1 VTDADKHGEW
11 SENHHALL
19 ELLKEWW
26 NPPDELIATLPKGGI
41 SLKYLGHS
49 DTSRALTE
57 CDPFWTW
64 EPMSYTDDGQ
74 PFLTLNDQ
82 GQPVGLWAWLTV
94 CGCRRPC
101 YGSVMP
107 GKGDALKELIGDAI
121 RNGAMRFGVAGALW
135 SKADRAGS
143 DEKPS
148 KAPRKKPEGNDTK
161 EQGRDVYEALVKEY
175 GKEAV
180 NGALAAHNVARFAE
194 LTPLK
199 VTTIQAS
206 LKSRKVL
213 TDLQEEL
220 GATAEGK

>member
-1 VTDADKHGEW
+1 MTDASNQEW

-26 NPPDELIATLPKGGI
+26 NPPEELIATLPKGGV

-57 CDPFWTW
+57 CDPFWSW
-64 EPMSYTDDGQ
+64 EPMGYTDDGQ

-107 GKGDALKELIGDAI
+107 GKGDAVKELIGDAI

-135 SKADRAGS
+135 SKADSAGS
-143 DEKPS
+143 HEKRS
-148 KAPRKKPEGNDTK
+148 KAPRKKPEGDDTN
-161 EQGRDVYEALVKEY
+161 EAGKANYDGLVKMY
-175 GKEAV
+175 GETEVKA
-180 NGALAAHNVARFAE
+180 ALAVMRISRWHE
-194 LTPLK
+194 LVGDVVDK
-199 VTTIQAS
+199 VD
-206 LKSRKVL
+206 
-213 TDLQEEL
+213 DLL
-220 GATAEGK
+220 HAKKLLADDMGAKPE

>member
-1 VTDADKHGEW
+1 MTDAERAD
-11 SENHHALL
+11 ALL

-49 DTSRALTE
+49 DMSRALTE

-64 EPMSYTDDGQ
+64 EPMGVSEDGQ
-74 PFLTLNDQ
+74 PILQLNDQ

-94 CGCRRPC
+94 CGVRRPC

-135 SKADRAGS
+135 SKADSAGS
-143 DEKPS
+143 HEKRS
-148 KAPRKKPEGNDTK
+148 KAPRKKPEGNDTNEVGK
-161 EQGRDVYEALVKEY
+161 ANYEGLVKMY
-175 GKEAV
+175 GEAQVKE
-180 NGALAAHNVARFAE
+180 ALAAYQIKRWDELVGDTVDKVDDPLHARKLLA
-194 LTPLK
+194 
-199 VTTIQAS
+199 
-206 LKSRKVL
+206 
-213 TDLQEEL
+213 DDM
-220 GATAEGK
+220 GAKPE

>member
-1 VTDADKHGEW
+1 MTDADKHGEW

-107 GKGDALKELIGDAI
+107 GKGDALKELIGDCI

-135 SKADRAGS
+135 SKADRVEGT
-143 DEKPS
+143 EKAS
-148 KAPRKKPEGNDTK
+148 KAPRKPKPTVDTNEAGK
-161 EQGRDVYEALVKEY
+161 ANYERLVKMY
-175 GKEAV
+175 GEVEVKA
-180 NGALAAHNVARFAE
+180 ALATLGVKRWDE
-194 LTPLK
+194 L
-199 VTTIQAS
+199 VGDTID
-206 LKSRKVL
+206 RVD
-213 TDLQEEL
+213 DLL
-220 GATAEGK
+220 HAKKLLADDMGATQE

>member
-1 VTDADKHGEW
+1 MSDADRAD
-11 SENHHALL
+11 ALL

-64 EPMSYTDDGQ
+64 EPMGVSEDGQ
-74 PFLTLNDQ
+74 PILQLNDQ

-94 CGCRRPC
+94 CGVRRPC

-143 DEKPS
+143 PEKRS
-148 KAPRKKPEGNDTK
+148 KAHRNKPEGNDTNEAGK
-161 EQGRDVYEALVKEY
+161 ANYERLVAMYGEAQVKE
-175 GKEAV
+175 
-180 NGALAAHNVARFAE
+180 ALAAYSIKRWDELVGDTVDKVDDHLHARKLLA
-194 LTPLK
+194 
-199 VTTIQAS
+199 
-206 LKSRKVL
+206 
-213 TDLQEEL
+213 DDM
-220 GATAEGK
+220 GATAE

>member
-1 VTDADKHGEW
+1 MTDADKHGEW

-107 GKGDALKELIGDAI
+107 GKGDALKELIGDCI

-135 SKADRAGS
+135 SKADRAEGH
-143 DEKPS
+143 EKPS
-148 KAPRKKPEGNDTK
+148 KAPRKPKPTVDTNEAGK
-161 EQGRDVYEALVKEY
+161 ANYERLVKMY
-175 GKEAV
+175 GEVEVKA
-180 NGALAAHNVARFAE
+180 ALATLGVKRWDE
-194 LTPLK
+194 LVGETIDK
-199 VTTIQAS
+199 VD
-206 LKSRKVL
+206 
-213 TDLQEEL
+213 DLL
-220 GATAEGK
+220 YAKKLLADDMGATQE

>member
-1 VTDADKHGEW
+1 MNDQERADALW
-11 SENHHALL
+11 

-57 CDPFWTW
+57 ADPFWTW
-64 EPMSYTDDGQ
+64 EPMGVSEDGQ
-74 PFLTLNDQ
+74 PILQLNDQ

-94 CGCRRPC
+94 CGVRRPC

-135 SKADRAGS
+135 SKADSAGAH
-143 DEKPS
+143 EKRS
-148 KAPRKKPEGNDTK
+148 KAHRKKPEGNDTN
-161 EQGRDVYEALVKEY
+161 EAGKANYDGLVKMY
-175 GKEAV
+175 GEAEV
-180 NGALAAHNVARFAE
+180 KAALATLGVKRWDE
-194 LTPLK
+194 LVDETIDK
-199 VTTIQAS
+199 VD
-206 LKSRKVL
+206 
-213 TDLQEEL
+213 DLL
-220 GATAEGK
+220 HAKKLLADDMGATAE